1 MTAGEAIRLSA
12 AGAPADDTESD
23 DVLKRLQESVLDL
36 LAGLDRAPQSLRVR
50 AEDVEIELQW
60 PSPVAPTVAVA
71 APAPAATHV
80 GAVGPVVLASV
91 PNVPD
96 APEVAGDPVLR
107 YVTAQS
113 VGVFYRAPEPGA
125 KPFVDAGDV
134 IEPGTQIGIIEA
146 MKLMMAVESEV
157 SGRVVEVLV
166 ADGSSVEY
174 GDRLLAY
181 EPDA

>member
-12 AGAPADDTESD
+12 AGAPTDDSESA

-36 LAGLDRAPQSLRVR
+36 LAGLDRAPQSLRIR
-50 AEDVEIELQW
+50 ADDVEIELQW
-60 PSPVAPTVAVA
+60 PSTVAVA
-71 APAPAATHV
+71 APGVAPVAAVT
-80 GAVGPVVLASV
+80 GPVVLASV
-91 PNVPD
+91 PDMVD
-96 APEVAGDPVLR
+96 AVENPALR
-107 YVTAQS
+107 HVTAQS

-134 IEPGTQIGIIEA
+134 IGPGTQIGIIEA